1 MALLSVR
8 HLSLTKEGK
17 TILHDVCLDIE
28 PGYVYAV
35 VGPNGAGKSSLAAVI
50 MGLHGYREI
59 EGEIIFEGERI
70 NDLSIDERARRGITL
85 AWQEPARF
93 DGLPVREYLRLSA
106 KGHSDEE
113 AEQALMLVG
122 LDPARYL
129 TRKVDQT
136 LSGGERKRVELAAV
150 VAMRPKLALLD
161 EPDSGVDIDAVE
173 RIFDVIRYLKEQGTT
188 VVLVTHSAHV
198 LTHADRAFL
207 MCNGKLLRE
216 GTVEEILPYFSS
228 RCYPCNHPNS
238 PVPGEV
244 GSA

>member
-1 MALLSVR
+1 MNL
-8 HLSLTKEGK
+8 EGRRDARP
-17 TILHDVCLDIE
+17 H
-28 PGYVYAV
+28 P
-35 VGPNGAGKSSLAAVI
+35 S
-50 MGLHGYREI
+50 
-59 EGEIIFEGERI
+59 GERV
-70 NDLSIDERARRGITL
+70 RRGITL
-85 AWQEPARF
+85 ASQEPARF

-173 RIFDVIRYLKEQGTT
+173 RIFDVIRYLKDRGPL
-188 VVLVTHSAHV
+188 LVPVNLIAHGPT
-198 LTHADRAFL
+198 LPTRH
-207 MCNGKLLRE
+207 LR
-216 GTVEEILPYFSS
+216 LSY
-228 RCYPCNHPNS
+228 R
-238 PVPGEV
+238 
-244 GSA
+244 